1 MDTDQQNWPQ
11 REAADEW
18 RHGIHT
24 RLPDSVV
31 SARVYPWLHLSSL
44 MKTISPLILCF
55 LLVACGGG
63 GQSAGAKP
71 AVQATAWTN
80 FSGDRAFA
88 DVKALVD
95 LGPRPSGSA
104 EIEASRQFIEQRLKE
119 AGWETKRQDFVAGT
133 LLRGDIKMSNLRARF
148 PVAGQDTWARAVS
161 TLVCSHYDTKWFQN
175 TRFVGAN
182 DGGSSTGLLLEM
194 ARAAAPVPAFAARLE
209 LVFFDGE
216 EALTGFTEPRGFN
229 DTRFDG
235 LYGSRHYARELRSVP
250 AAQRPRHGVVFD
262 IIGGTP
268 LRVEFPSNGSQRL
281 SALAI
286 QAARDLEFT
295 RHFRDAPPGAA
306 MIDDH
311 VPLSWLGME
320 VVNFISLEPF
330 REFWHTSADTLDKV
344 SPQSLEITGRTG
356 MLFLEKYLAD

>member
-1 MDTDQQNWPQ
+1 
-11 REAADEW
+11 
-18 RHGIHT
+18 
-24 RLPDSVV
+24 
-31 SARVYPWLHLSSL
+31 
-44 MKTISPLILCF
+44 MKALLIALGCV
-55 LLVACGGG
+55 LLASCGGSD
-63 GQSAGAKP
+63 GQAAGTRQPVK
-71 AVQATAWTN
+71 ATAWTN

-88 DVKALVD
+88 DVKALVA

-104 EIEASRQFIEQRLKE
+104 EIEASRLYIEARLKE
-119 AGWETKRQDFVAGT
+119 AGWETQRQDFAADT
-133 LLRGDIKMSNLRARF
+133 LLRGQIKMSNLRARF
-148 PVAGQDTWARAVS
+148 PIAGQDTWARAVP

-194 ARAAAPVPAFAARLE
+194 ARATAPVPAFAARLE

-235 LYGSRHYARELRSVP
+235 LYGSRHYAHELRKLP

-268 LRVEFPSNGSQRL
+268 LRVEFPSNGSPRL
-281 SALAI
+281 SALAH
-286 QAARDLEFT
+286 QAAEELGFT
-295 RHFRDAPPGAA
+295 KHFRDAPAGAA

-320 VVNFISLEPF
+320 VMDFISLEPF

-356 MLFLEKYLAD
+356 LLLLEKYLAE

>member
-1 MDTDQQNWPQ
+1 MSAP
-11 REAADEW
+11 
-18 RHGIHT
+18 G
-24 RLPDSVV
+24 
-31 SARVYPWLHLSSL
+31 SARNS
-44 MKTISPLILCF
+44 MKTILPLLFGF

-71 AVQATAWTN
+71 AVPAVTWQN

-95 LGPRPSGSA
+95 LGPRPSGSEA
-104 EIEASRQFIEQRLKE
+104 IEASRQFIEKRLRE
-119 AGWETKRQDFVAGT
+119 AGWEMIRQDFVADT
-133 LLRGDIKMSNLRARF
+133 LLRGEIKMSNLRARF
-148 PVAGQDTWARAVS
+148 PVAGQDTWTRPVT

-216 EALTGFTEPRGFN
+216 EALTGFTIPRGFN

-235 LYGSRHYARELRSVP
+235 LYGSRYYARELRKVP
-250 AAQRPRHGVVFD
+250 AAQRPQHGVVFD

-268 LRVEFPSNGSQRL
+268 LRVEFPANGSLRL
-281 SALAI
+281 SALAQ
-286 QAARDLEFT
+286 QAARELDFP
-295 RHFRDAPPGAA
+295 RYFRDAPAGAE

-330 REFWHTSADTLDKV
+330 REFWHTSQDTLDKV

-356 MLFLEKYLAD
+356 MLFLEKYLSE